1 MIDQA
6 SVAALVAALVP
17 VVYAT
22 FSAVIPLADSLLR
35 RGVGPYVACAASYA
49 AAGMAAYVLTLTSEG
64 HILVYKFGGWPPPLG
79 IIYEVDGL
87 GGLMG
92 FAAAALL
99 ALCVT
104 FSTSYAEVRG
114 GARTPYYY
122 SLLMLLGAGIVGS
135 FYTGD
140 AFNLFVMMELMAAA
154 AYSLVAYLRD
164 RRLAME
170 ASFKYGIT
178 TAVAGMVYF
187 LMLGVIYGYFGTLTM
202 ADVGA
207 KVRGAADPLA
217 MISGYV
223 PPPHPSFVALLLS
236 VLMWAFFIE
245 SAVFPLHFWLP
256 DAHSEALTPV
266 SAVLSGLVINVGLYA
281 AVRFSAT
288 VFNAYS
294 DPSPPIAAVLTG
306 TSVVCSVGAV
316 FASIAMLFQ
325 KDVKRLVA
333 YSTVLHV
340 SIMGLGVSL
349 ATQLALTAVTYHM
362 LTHSVSKVLA
372 FLSLGMLA
380 HAAGS
385 RRLDRL
391 RGLGRACP
399 GLMVAAVVACMS
411 LAGIPPFATFPSKL
425 LLFIACVGSKCVWGA
440 AALVISSAVSA
451 IAYFKVIH
459 TIWIEKPGDGGGAGG
474 RLKHAVPGRVAGVL
488 AVLSI
493 ACIALGV
500 LIPQVAGY
508 ASHVSAW
515 VLNFHHYL
523 RAAARALAG
532 WAYGPSG

>member
-1 MIDQA
+1 MLGPEP
-6 SVAALVAALVP
+6 AALIAALVP

-22 FSAVIPLADSLLR
+22 SSAAIPLADSLLR
-35 RGVGPYVACAASYA
+35 RGVGAYIACAASYVT
-49 AAGMAAYVLTLTSEG
+49 AGMAAYVLSLTSAG
-64 HILVYKFGGWPPPLG
+64 LTLVYKFGGWPPPLG

-92 FAAAALL
+92 FASAAIL

-104 FSTSYAEVRG
+104 FSTSYAEVGR
-114 GARTPYYY
+114 GARSPYYY
-122 SLLMLLGAGIVGS
+122 SLLMLLGAGIAGS

-164 RRLAME
+164 RKLAME
-170 ASFKYGIT
+170 ASFKYGL
-178 TAVAGMVYF
+178 TAAIAGMMYF
-187 LMLGVIYGYFGTLTM
+187 LILGVIYGYFGTLTM
-202 ADVGA
+202 ADIGA
-207 KVRGAADPLA
+207 KVRGIADPLA
-217 MISGYV
+217 AISGYV
-223 PPPHPSFVALLLS
+223 PAPHPSFVALLLS
-236 VLMWAFFIE
+236 TLMWVFFIE

-281 AVRFSAT
+281 AARFSTT

-294 DPSPPIAAVLTG
+294 DPSSPVSAVLTA
-306 TSVVCSVGAV
+306 TSVVCSIGAV

-325 KDVKRLVA
+325 KDVKRLIA

-340 SIMGLGVSL
+340 SIMGLGISL

-372 FLSLGMLA
+372 FLSLGMIA
-380 HAAGS
+380 HLAGS
-385 RRLDRL
+385 RRLERL
-391 RGLGRACP
+391 RGFGRGCP
-399 GLMVAAVVACMS
+399 GLMAAAVIACMS

-425 LLFIACVGSKCVWGA
+425 LLFIACVGRGCLWGA
-440 AALVISSAVSA
+440 VAIVLSSAISA

-459 TIWIEKPGDGGGAGG
+459 AIWIEKPGESGSSQ
-474 RLKHAVPGRVAGVL
+474 RLRHPIPGRIAGVL

-493 ACIALGV
+493 ACVALGV

-508 ASHVSAW
+508 ASHVSMW
-515 VLNFHHYL
+515 VLSFHRYL
-523 RAAARALAG
+523 KAAAEALAG
-532 WAYGPSG
+532 WTHVLSG